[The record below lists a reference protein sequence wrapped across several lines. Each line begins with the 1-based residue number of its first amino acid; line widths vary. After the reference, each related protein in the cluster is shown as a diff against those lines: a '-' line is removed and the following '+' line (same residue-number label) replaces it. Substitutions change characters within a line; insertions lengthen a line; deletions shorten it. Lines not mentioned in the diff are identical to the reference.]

1 VKCRHGNTFELN
13 WRGNAVRYK
22 SFTIQNFKGIKD
34 ATINLDGVGG
44 AAVFAL
50 VGLNESGKTTVLEAI
65 HSFSPESAT
74 GELFDG
80 AKGIGIPYKDR
91 VPRHLISTFTG
102 DVSVTA
108 TVALILLAYGNEML
122 LRSSDLARQR
132 GGHWLRLRTK
142 TVEHPCPKAKQ
153 TGSAGRPRN
162 AAHKRSRRSA
172 LSIKRRGCELL
183 VTGSSSLNRATPR
196 GRR

>member
-1 VKCRHGNTFELN
+1 M
-13 WRGNAVRYK
+13 RYK
-22 SFTIQNFKGIKD
+22 SFRIQNFKGIKD

-74 GELFDG
+74 GELLG
-80 AKGIGIPYKDR
+80 GPNGIGIPYKDR

-108 TVALILLAYGNEML
+108 TVALNDSDKEQIAAGVKEATKLELDDVPNEL
-122 LRSSDLARQR
+122 VFQRQQR
-132 GGHWLRLRTK
+132 FANGDFQSNFFSMRTK
-142 TVEHPCPKAKQ
+142 ISVR
-153 TGSAGRPRN
+153 GN
-162 AAHKRSRRSA
+162 
-172 LSIKRRGCELL
+172 KRRE
-183 VTGSSSLNRATPR
+183 
-196 GRR
+196 